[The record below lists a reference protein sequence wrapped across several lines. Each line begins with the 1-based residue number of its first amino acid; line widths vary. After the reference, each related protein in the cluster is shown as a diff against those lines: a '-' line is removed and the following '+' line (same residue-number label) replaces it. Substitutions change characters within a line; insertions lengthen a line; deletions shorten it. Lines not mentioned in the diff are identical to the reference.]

1 VAAIF
6 YAFAGVAL
14 AGLLRTPGV
23 AAQTQYLL
31 GPIAAVVIG
40 GASLTGGLASAFST
54 FAAAIFLTGLNTM
67 LLTLQLPT
75 ALQFVVF
82 GLVIIGGMLVSGDR
96 IIKVVERLLR
106 ERRRPARPDNERN
119 ETSIAEPG

>member
-1 VAAIF
+1 
-6 YAFAGVAL
+6 
-14 AGLLRTPGV
+14 
-23 AAQTQYLL
+23 
-31 GPIAAVVIG
+31 
-40 GASLTGGLASAFST
+40 
-54 FAAAIFLTGLNTM
+54 
-67 LLTLQLPT
+67 
-75 ALQFVVF
+75 VVF